1 MAMFESLSDR
11 LQGIFQRIGN
21 RGRLTE
27 KDIDEAMREVRRALI
42 EADVN
47 LGVVKEFIAAVKER
61 ALGAEVLKSLS
72 PGQQVIKIVHEELIN
87 LLGND
92 QVPLVK
98 AAQPPTVILLVG
110 LQGAGKTTYAAKLG
124 VHLRKQGQTPL
135 LIAADVYRP
144 AAVNQLQA
152 LGKQI
157 NLPVYDEGVSASP
170 PQIVERGL
178 RVAREKGNGT
188 VIIDTAGRLQINEQ
202 LMQELEDVKAVA
214 KPDDIL
220 LVADAMTGQEA
231 VNVAREFNERVGLTG
246 VLMTKMDGDARG
258 GAALSIRRVTG
269 VPIKFLG
276 TGEKVDA
283 LEAYYPDRLASRIL
297 GMGDVLSLIEKAQE
311 QFDADEAKEMEK
323 KVLAGKFDLEDFLN
337 QLQQVKQM
345 GPLNQLLEMIP
356 GLGTA
361 ARKQDVQVSDDDLK
375 HIEAIIRSMTRQ
387 ERRNPQL
394 IKGSRRRRIAGGSG
408 TSIQEVNE
416 LLNQFKQMQRMM
428 ASLGKGGLGGLG
440 GGKRGRLPGL
450 PF

>member
-1 MAMFESLSDR
+1 MFESLSDR

-98 AAQPPTVILLVG
+98 ATQPPSVIMLVG
-110 LQGAGKTTYAAKLG
+110 LQGAGKTTHAAKLA

-135 LIAADVYRP
+135 LVAADVYRP

-157 NLPVYDEGVSASP
+157 NLPVYDEGVSAAP
-170 PQIVERGL
+170 PQIVERAL

-283 LEAYYPDRLASRIL
+283 LEPYYPDRLASRIL
-297 GMGDVLSLIEKAQE
+297 GMGDVLSLIEKAQQ
-311 QFDADEAKEMEK
+311 QFDADQAKEMEK
-323 KVLAGKFDLEDFLN
+323 KVLAGRFDLEDFLN

-375 HIEAIIRSMTRQ
+375 HIEAIIRSMTPQ
-387 ERRNPQL
+387 ERRSPQL
-394 IKGSRRRRIAGGSG
+394 IKGSRRRRIANGSG

-428 ASLGKGGLGGLG
+428 ASLGKGGLAGLG
-440 GGKRGRLPGL
+440 GGKRGRFPGM